1 MIGLKNMEIIRNL
14 NEEILKQEAG
24 AYLSSLLMKM
34 ESEPALILFSSGS
47 ALEILMHVKAP
58 ENMSNLTLGVL
69 DERFTKDPKE
79 NNFAT
84 LKETSFF
91 KNAVAKGARAIDTS
105 MRFERVETL
114 ATTMEQA
121 WRKWIEENPIGHV
134 LGTFGMGVDGH
145 TAGIMPYPEDAGMFE
160 ILFEDERRA
169 VVGYDARG
177 KNPIPLR
184 ATVTL
189 PFLRKHVTGGVGY
202 VTGISKRPAL
212 ERALAQSGTYAET
225 PARVFNDIQTF
236 ALFTDIML

>member
-1 MIGLKNMEIIRNL
+1 MEIIRNL
-14 NEEILKQEAG
+14 NEEVLKQKAG
-24 AYLSSLLMKM
+24 AYFSSLLMKM

-47 ALEILMHVKAP
+47 ALGILMHVTAP
-58 ENMSNLTLGVL
+58 ENTSNLTLGVL

-84 LKETSFF
+84 LKETNFF
-91 KNAVAKGARAIDTS
+91 KNAVTRGARAIDTS

-121 WRKWIEENPIGHV
+121 WRKWIEENPTGHI
-134 LGTFGMGVDGH
+134 LATFGMGVDAH
-145 TAGIMPYPEDAGMFE
+145 TAGIMPYSEDTGMFE

-189 PFLRKHVTGGVGY
+189 PFLRKHITGGAGY
-202 VTGISKRPAL
+202 ITGVNKKPAL
-212 ERALAQSGTYAET
+212 ERTLAQSGTYAET
-225 PARVFNDIQTF
+225 PARVFSDIPAF

>member
-1 MIGLKNMEIIRNL
+1 MEIIRNTDTEAL
-14 NEEILKQEAG
+14 AQKAG
-24 AYLSSLLMKM
+24 AQLSSLLMKTGG
-34 ESEPALILFSSGS
+34 EPALILFSSGS
-47 ALEILMHVKAP
+47 ALEILMHVTAP
-58 ENMSNLTLGVL
+58 ENTSNLTLGVL
-69 DERFTKDPKE
+69 DERFTKNPKE

-114 ATTMEQA
+114 AETMDSV
-121 WRKWIEENPIGHV
+121 WRKWIEENPTGHV
-134 LGTFGMGVDGH
+134 LATFGMGVDGH
-145 TAGIMPYPEDAGMFE
+145 TAGIMPYSEDTGMFE

-189 PFLRKHVTGGVGY
+189 PFLRKHITGGVGY
-202 VTGISKRPAL
+202 IAGISKKPAL
-212 ERALAQSGTYAET
+212 ERALAQSGIYAET
-225 PARVFNDIQTF
+225 PARVFGDIQTF
-236 ALFTDIML
+236 TLFTDIMA